1 LTARASRD
9 DHSRVWSSYSARQA
23 AQLIGLPESA
33 VRSLARAGVIGAA
46 GEVPLKLEFRDLAA
60 LRTIK
65 ALVDEGVPLA
75 RVRREVIALH
85 RRLPAG
91 RRLTELSLE
100 AQGGHIRVR
109 GSAVEDAPVVQLEL
123 ALVPETLFA
132 LDGADDLGELHE
144 IPVRRDTAA
153 PQPVAAYTAD
163 EWFERAL
170 ALEDAEVDG
179 AIDAYRRCLRLR
191 PDSTEA
197 WINLGRLYAEN
208 GDSENASECFGTAL
222 KLDPHDATALYNL
235 GVVAQDAGREKDAIL
250 LYMRALEIDPELA
263 EAHYNL
269 ATIFDQRGESQQA
282 IRHINEYRKLTR

>member
-1 LTARASRD
+1 LTKRGTHD
-9 DHSRVWSSYSARQA
+9 DDSRVWSSYSARQA

-33 VRSLARAGVIGAA
+33 VRSLARAGVIGAP

-75 RVRREVIALH
+75 RVRREVIELH
-85 RRLPAG
+85 RRLG
-91 RRLTELSLE
+91 RRLTEVALE

-109 GSAVEDAPVVQLEL
+109 GTSVEDAPVVQLEL
-123 ALVPETLFA
+123 PLASERAATATEYDEPAEI
-132 LDGADDLGELHE
+132 HE
-144 IPVRRDTAA
+144 IPVRRDVAV
-153 PQPVAAYTAD
+153 PQPVPACTAD

-170 ALEDAEVDG
+170 ALEDSDVDG

-191 PDSTEA
+191 PDSTES

-208 GDSENASECFGTAL
+208 GDAENASECFGTAL
-222 KLDPHDATALYNL
+222 KIDPHDATALYNL
-235 GVVAQDAGREKDAIL
+235 GVVAQDAGEEREAIT
-250 LYMRALEIDPELA
+250 LYTRALDLDPELA

>member
-1 LTARASRD
+1 
-9 DHSRVWSSYSARQA
+9 VWSSYSARQA

-33 VRSLARAGVIGAA
+33 VRSLARAGVIGSS

-85 RRLPAG
+85 RRLPPG
-91 RRLTELSLE
+91 RRLAELSLE
-100 AQGGHIRVR
+100 ALGGHIRVR
-109 GSAVEDAPVVQLEL
+109 GNGAALDDAIVLQLEL
-123 ALVPETLFA
+123 PLAEELTGETIYDA
-132 LDGADDLGELHE
+132 AVHE
-144 IPVRRDTAA
+144 IPVRRDAPA
-153 PQPVAAYTAD
+153 PQPVPAHTAD

-170 ALEDAEVDG
+170 ALEEGDVDG

-191 PDSTEA
+191 PDSAEA

-208 GDSENASECFGTAL
+208 GNVESAHECFGTAL
-222 KLDPHDATALYNL
+222 KIDPHDATALYNL

-250 LYMRALEIDPELA
+250 LYTRALDLDPELA